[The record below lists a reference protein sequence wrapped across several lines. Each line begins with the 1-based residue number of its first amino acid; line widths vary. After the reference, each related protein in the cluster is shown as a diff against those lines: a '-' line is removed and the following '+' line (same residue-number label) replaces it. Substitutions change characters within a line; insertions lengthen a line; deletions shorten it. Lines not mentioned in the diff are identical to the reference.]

1 MPVSLSPRLDDNLD
15 TDDELEPANTDPR
28 FEWGFGSLTLEAG
41 EYDEHNF
48 HKDDRAFASTP
59 DPGASHKRKRQRES
73 DAAFALV
80 EDFEY
85 KTVADGNAF
94 RLVEVHPGTGSSPI
108 ECALSWED
116 SRHPQRSYYC
126 LSYCWQTVER
136 TSSIF
141 LDGCRFPVTKNLLC
155 ALQNLR
161 KPRKSLLI
169 WIDQICIDQHN
180 DQERG
185 HQVSI
190 MRLIFNQAHQVYIWL
205 GEHDDRSKQLFEY
218 AEKKRSGDDSP
229 RRVLNRLLSRKELR
243 DAIERLLERP
253 WFQRVWVLPE
263 VVLSK
268 HTRVVCGRTRISWD
282 NFVRLIRDEL
292 PTPSPGFQKRMSL
305 LGNSRQRL
313 AIISQMIASQK
324 EALAHT
330 DITQLLI
337 LGKSSKATDPRDMVF
352 AFYGLTYLT
361 TAVNYS
367 RSAEWLFI
375 EVTHMYINA
384 LRYEASYDS
393 AHSMTDEQKTF
404 QLMSILYSAGALHQ
418 HYELPSWI
426 PDWTYSWHIAPVWAS
441 GIPNFIP
448 VLGKD
453 EWTTG
458 IRSEH
463 RAGGDK
469 LETFEILEGSRGQL
483 RISALIFD
491 KILLVDELTPASTPA
506 PSQEI
511 PRPSSAGHDSPE
523 VRYGRHFF
531 TTIKGHVG
539 MATPGIVAGDEC
551 AILLAGD
558 VPVILRPC
566 PDPARKSRIYKLLCE
581 CYIQAPAVMS
591 GDLLRNNWTSAEDI
605 VLI

>member
-1 MPVSLSPRLDDNLD
+1 
-15 TDDELEPANTDPR
+15 
-28 FEWGFGSLTLEAG
+28 
-41 EYDEHNF
+41 
-48 HKDDRAFASTP
+48 
-59 DPGASHKRKRQRES
+59 
-73 DAAFALV
+73 
-80 EDFEY
+80 
-85 KTVADGNAF
+85 
-94 RLVEVHPGTGSSPI
+94 
-108 ECALSWED
+108 
-116 SRHPQRSYYC
+116 
-126 LSYCWQTVER
+126 
-136 TSSIF
+136 
-141 LDGCRFPVTKNLLC
+141 
-155 ALQNLR
+155 
-161 KPRKSLLI
+161 
-169 WIDQICIDQHN
+169 
-180 DQERG
+180 
-185 HQVSI
+185 
-190 MRLIFNQAHQVYIWL
+190 
-205 GEHDDRSKQLFEY
+205 
-218 AEKKRSGDDSP
+218 
-229 RRVLNRLLSRKELR
+229 
-243 DAIERLLERP
+243 
-253 WFQRVWVLPE
+253 
-263 VVLSK
+263 
-268 HTRVVCGRTRISWD
+268 
-282 NFVRLIRDEL
+282 
-292 PTPSPGFQKRMSL
+292 MSL
-305 LGNSRQRL
+305 LGNARQRL

-367 RSAEWLFI
+367 RSPEWLFI

-393 AHSMTDEQKTF
+393 VHSLTEGQKTF

-441 GIPNFIP
+441 GIPNFVP
-448 VLGKD
+448 AFGKD

-463 RAGGDK
+463 RAGDDK

-506 PSQEI
+506 ASQEI
-511 PRPSSAGHDSPE
+511 SRPSSAGHDSPE
-523 VRYGRHFF
+523 IRYGRHFF
-531 TTIKGHVG
+531 TTINGHVG

-566 PDPARKSRIYKLLCE
+566 PDPARKSRIFKLLCE

-591 GDLLRNNWTSAEDI
+591 GDLLRNNWTNAEDI